1 MQIPSLISKA
11 KHVKLLILDVDG
23 ILTDGVLYFGDTKEY
38 MKAFHVHDGLGLR
51 LLLSTNVSIAI
62 ITAKQSCIVTTRL
75 QALGITDIHQGVQD
89 KLAIYNQL
97 LTKYHLSA
105 KEVAFMGDDLPDLQ
119 TLKTCGLSISVP
131 NAYWV
136 IKRHVDMITQKD
148 GGAGAVR
155 EVCDFIMQ
163 AKGTFNA
170 ALAPFEAIT
179 AHD

>member
-23 ILTDGVLYFGDTKEY
+23 ILTDGVLYFGDTK
-38 MKAFHVHDGLGLR
+38 DGLGLR